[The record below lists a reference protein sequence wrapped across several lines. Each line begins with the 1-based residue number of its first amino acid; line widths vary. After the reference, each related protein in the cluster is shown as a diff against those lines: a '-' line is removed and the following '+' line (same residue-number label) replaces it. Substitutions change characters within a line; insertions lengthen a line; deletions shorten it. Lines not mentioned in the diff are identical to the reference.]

1 MTDQAGIERAG
12 VKQVATERAQA
23 PVTGIGPARS
33 GDASIRPPLRSRSFG
48 TVNWVGVA
56 SLTRR
61 QWRNGLS
68 DYHYQILGPVV
79 SSLLYLAVFHL
90 ALSTLQPGGSSDML
104 HFIAP
109 GLIIYAACEKAY
121 ESAAATLILDKHERV
136 IVDILM
142 APLTALER
150 TTAYVIGACGSG
162 LAVGVAVA
170 VGTLLFARQVP
181 ADPVALLYFAVAGTI
196 MHGLIGILVGIWA
209 QKWDQYAV
217 IHTFLLLPLSFLSG
231 VFYRVD
237 SLPGVAQL
245 LIGFNPI
252 FYVID
257 GFRRGFS
264 GDGASHPLLAAG
276 IVLLVDLFLFLSVY
290 LCFRRGYRL
299 KP

>member
-1 MTDQAGIERAG
+1 MTEQAGAGLAER
-12 VKQVATERAQA
+12 VSVSSKVAATRRPLALR
-23 PVTGIGPARS
+23 TFGI
-33 GDASIRPPLRSRSFG
+33 
-48 TVNWVGVA
+48 VNWLGVF

-61 QWRNGLS
+61 QWRNGLA

-90 ALSTLQPGGSSDML
+90 ALSTMQSGGTGDML

-109 GLIIYAACEKAY
+109 GLVIYAACEKAY
-121 ESAAATLILDKHERV
+121 ESSAATLILDKHERV
-136 IVDILM
+136 IVDMLM

-150 TTAYVIGACGSG
+150 TVAYAIGACGSG
-162 LAVGVAVA
+162 LAVGLAVAVA
-170 VGTLLFARQVP
+170 TLIFARQVP
-181 ADPVALLYFAVAGTI
+181 ADPLALIYFAVGGTI
-196 MHGLIGILVGIWA
+196 MHGLIGTLVGIWA

-245 LIGFNPI
+245 LISCNPI

-257 GFRRGFS
+257 GFRRGFT
-264 GDGASHPLLAAG
+264 GDGVSHPLVAGG
-276 IVLLVDLFLFLSVY
+276 IVMLVDLFLFLSVY

>member
-1 MTDQAGIERAG
+1 MSRRTTDSLGG
-12 VKQVATERAQA
+12 S
-23 PVTGIGPARS
+23 ARPQRDRILV
-33 GDASIRPPLRSRSFG
+33 GQLPQPRQFG
-48 TVNWVGVA
+48 TVNWIGVF

-61 QWRNGLS
+61 QLRNGLA

-79 SSLLYLAVFHL
+79 SSLLYLAVFHV
-90 ALSTLQPGGSSDML
+90 ALTTLQNGGSGDML

-121 ESAAATLILDKHERV
+121 ESSAATLILDKHERV
-136 IVDILM
+136 IVDMLM

-150 TTAYVIGACGSG
+150 SIAYAIGASGSG
-162 LAVGVAVA
+162 LSVGLAVA
-170 VGTLLFARQVP
+170 LATLLFTWFH
-181 ADPVALLYFAVAGTI
+181 PVNGAALLYFAVAGTV
-196 MHGLIGILVGIWA
+196 MHGLIGTLVGIWA
-209 QKWDQYAV
+209 QKWDQYAA

-237 SLPGVAQL
+237 TLPAAAQW

-257 GFRRGFS
+257 GFRWGMS
-264 GDGASHPLLAAG
+264 GVSVSTPLIGGG
-276 IVLLVDLFLFLSVY
+276 IVLLVDLALFLSVY

>member
-1 MTDQAGIERAG
+1 MTERAG
-12 VKQVATERAQA
+12 VERVGVERAQA
-23 PVTGIGPARS
+23 PMTASAPVRSAGAGARHT
-33 GDASIRPPLRSRSFG
+33 LRLRKFG
-48 TVNWVGVA
+48 AVNWIGVA

-90 ALSTLQPGGSSDML
+90 ALSTLQPGSSSDML

-136 IVDILM
+136 IVDMLM

-150 TTAYVIGACGSG
+150 TVAYAIGACGSG
-162 LAVGVAVA
+162 LAVGIAVA
-170 VGTLLFARQVP
+170 IATLLFARQVP
-181 ADPVALLYFAVAGTI
+181 VAPLLLVYFAVAGTI
-196 MHGLIGILVGIWA
+196 MHGLIGTLVGIWA

-237 SLPGVAQL
+237 SLPAVAQM

-264 GDGASHPLLAAG
+264 GDSVSSSVVAGG
-276 IVLLVDLFLFLSVY
+276 IVLLVDLCLFLSVY

>member
-1 MTDQAGIERAG
+1 MMEQSRVGQPAVGPTGRMAATSLSVRPRQAL
-12 VKQVATERAQA
+12 
-23 PVTGIGPARS
+23 
-33 GDASIRPPLRSRSFG
+33 RPRGFG
-48 TVNWVGVA
+48 AVNWLGVV

-61 QWRNGLS
+61 QWRNGLA

-90 ALSTLQPGGSSDML
+90 ALSTLGTGGGDML

-136 IVDILM
+136 IVDMLM
-142 APLTALER
+142 APLTAIER
-150 TTAYVIGACGSG
+150 TVAYAIGACGSG
-162 LAVGVAVA
+162 LAVGFAVAVA
-170 VGTLLFARQVP
+170 TLIFARQIP
-181 ADPVALLYFAVAGTI
+181 AAPLALIYFAVAGTI
-196 MHGLIGILVGIWA
+196 MHGLIGTLVGIWA

-237 SLPGVAQL
+237 SLPAVAQF

-264 GDGASHPLLAAG
+264 GDGVSHPLLAAG

>member
-1 MTDQAGIERAG
+1 MTSAPASKLIDA
-12 VKQVATERAQA
+12 VATTSGSNLQA
-23 PVTGIGPARS
+23 RRYGR
-33 GDASIRPPLRSRSFG
+33 
-48 TVNWVGVA
+48 VNWIGLA

-61 QWRNGLS
+61 QIRNGLA

-79 SSLLYLAVFHL
+79 SSLLYLAVFHV
-90 ALSTLQPGGSSDML
+90 ALSSLQAGSGDML
-104 HFIAP
+104 RFIAP

-121 ESAAATLILDKHERV
+121 ESSAATLILDKHERV
-136 IVDILM
+136 IVDMLM

-150 TTAYVIGACGSG
+150 SLAYAAGAATSG
-162 LAVGVAVA
+162 LAVDLAVA
-170 VGTLLFARQVP
+170 IAALIFTPLQISSL
-181 ADPVALLYFAVAGTI
+181 PVLLYFAVAGTL
-196 MHGLIGILVGIWA
+196 MHGLIGTLVGIWA

-237 SLPGVAQL
+237 TLPAVARQVISL
-245 LIGFNPI
+245 NPI

-257 GFRRGFS
+257 GFRQGET
-264 GDGASHPLLAAG
+264 GDGVVAIGLSAG
-276 IVLLVDLFLFLSVY
+276 IVFIVDAFLFLAVY

>member
-1 MTDQAGIERAG
+1 MTEQAGAGLAER
-12 VKQVATERAQA
+12 VSVSSKVAATRRPLALR
-23 PVTGIGPARS
+23 TFGI
-33 GDASIRPPLRSRSFG
+33 
-48 TVNWVGVA
+48 VNWLGVF

-61 QWRNGLS
+61 QWRNGLA

-90 ALSTLQPGGSSDML
+90 ALSTMQSGGTGDML

-109 GLIIYAACEKAY
+109 GLVIYAACEKAY
-121 ESAAATLILDKHERV
+121 ESSAATLILDKHERV
-136 IVDILM
+136 IVDMLM

-150 TTAYVIGACGSG
+150 TVAYAIGACGSG
-162 LAVGVAVA
+162 LAVGLAVAVA
-170 VGTLLFARQVP
+170 TLIFARQVP
-181 ADPVALLYFAVAGTI
+181 ADPLALIYFAVGGTI
-196 MHGLIGILVGIWA
+196 MHGLIGTLVGIWA

-245 LIGFNPI
+245 LISCNPI

-257 GFRRGFS
+257 GFRRGFT
-264 GDGASHPLLAAG
+264 GDGVSHPKVAGG
-276 IVLLVDLFLFLSVY
+276 IVMLVDLFLFLSVY

>member
-1 MTDQAGIERAG
+1 MRSDRG
-12 VKQVATERAQA
+12 VMPSHLQ
-23 PVTGIGPARS
+23 
-33 GDASIRPPLRSRSFG
+33 LRHFG
-48 TVNWVGVA
+48 AVNWIGVW

-61 QWRNGLS
+61 QLRNGLA

-90 ALSTLQPGGSSDML
+90 ALSALQGSSSSDML

-121 ESAAATLILDKHERV
+121 ESSAATLILDKHERI
-136 IVDILM
+136 IVDMLM

-150 TTAYVIGACGSG
+150 TLAYAAGACGSG
-162 LAVGVAVA
+162 LSVGLAVA
-170 VGTLLFARQVP
+170 LATGLFAPQLPVDLPVLLF
-181 ADPVALLYFAVAGTI
+181 FAFAGTV
-196 MHGLIGILVGIWA
+196 MHGLIGTLVGIWA

-237 SLPGVAQL
+237 SLPALGQN
-245 LIGFNPI
+245 LISFNPI

-264 GDGASHPLLAAG
+264 GSGISTLPSAAAV
-276 IVLLVDLFLFLSVY
+276 VLLVDLALLLAVY

>member
-1 MTDQAGIERAG
+1 MSGQPTRSVAGQPPAIRDRKA
-12 VKQVATERAQA
+12 
-23 PVTGIGPARS
+23 IGQRL
-33 GDASIRPPLRSRSFG
+33 RPRQFG
-48 TVNWVGVA
+48 AVNWIGVS

-61 QWRNGLS
+61 QLRNGLA
-68 DYHYQILGPVV
+68 DYHYQVLGPVV

-90 ALSTLQPGGSSDML
+90 ALSTMQSGGSGDML

-121 ESAAATLILDKHERV
+121 ESSAATLILDKHERV
-136 IVDILM
+136 IVDMLM

-150 TTAYVIGACGSG
+150 TVAYAVGASGSG
-162 LAVGVAVA
+162 LSVGLAVA
-170 VGTLLFARQVP
+170 LATLLFAP
-181 ADPVALLYFAVAGTI
+181 LHPTNIAALVYFAAAGTI
-196 MHGLIGILVGIWA
+196 MHGLIGALVGIWA

-237 SLPGVAQL
+237 SLPPIAQQ

-257 GFRRGFS
+257 GFRWGVS
-264 GDGASHPLLAAG
+264 GVSIGRPLTAGG
-276 IVLLVDLFLFLSVY
+276 IVLMVDLFLFLSVY